1 MSEPA
6 LLVSSSFHGI
16 ILVIVVLYAII
27 YKRLPT
33 HIIFLLIIVII
44 TSLLNHILTNK
55 IIKWIDRIIVTL
67 TLISL
72 AIYVLYNDNTTNSNV
87 VKYAFMFVI
96 FIIIA
101 LYLFTKYT
109 KYQYIN
115 GSNANMHKNY
125 VLYHIACHMLGTFL
139 IAYIVL
145 AM

>member
-96 FIIIA
+96 FIIIV

-109 KYQYIN
+109 KHQYIN